1 LGTGRNKEEKLQK
14 VLARVG
20 LASRRAAEEYI
31 LDQRVHVNGE
41 IAHIG
46 QRVDVEQD
54 EVTFD
59 GVPLRVKPDFVYYL
73 LHKPVGVISTANDP
87 QGRQT
92 VLDLVPAE
100 PRVFPIGRLDKET
113 EGLLLI
119 TNDGD
124 LTHRLTHPSHGVE
137 KEYLVAVKANISR
150 GNLRKLREGIE
161 LEDGVTAP
169 AKVSQIDNGL
179 IKIVIHEGRNRQV
192 RRMFQEI
199 GHPVERLVRTRIGN
213 LIDHNLQ
220 AGQFRHLEALELLD
234 FEIDFQQ
241 KSSSFSAGTEK

>member
-1 LGTGRNKEEKLQK
+1 M
-14 VLARVG
+14 
-20 LASRRAAEEYI
+20 
-31 LDQRVHVNGE
+31 
-41 IAHIG
+41 
-46 QRVDVEQD
+46 
-54 EVTFD
+54 
-59 GVPLRVKPDFVYYL
+59 
-73 LHKPVGVISTANDP
+73 
-87 QGRQT
+87 
-92 VLDLVPAE
+92 
-100 PRVFPIGRLDKET
+100 
-113 EGLLLI
+113 I